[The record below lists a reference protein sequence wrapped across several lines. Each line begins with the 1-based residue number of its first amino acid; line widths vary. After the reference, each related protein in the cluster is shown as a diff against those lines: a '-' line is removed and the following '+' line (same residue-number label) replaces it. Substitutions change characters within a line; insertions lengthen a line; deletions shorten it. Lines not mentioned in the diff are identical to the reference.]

1 MYDFIKLKEE
11 DPNKIYTIIQKIHSN
26 NNKIELYKVKN
37 KKTGEIYAAKIIKD
51 YINIFSEKIKSL
63 KKFES
68 PYIVQFYQS
77 YTINNAIWIITE
89 FCDCGSALDIM
100 KITNKCYKEAE
111 IASIIVMVLKG
122 LQYLH
127 LQKKYHGGI
136 KPSNILINNEG
147 VVKLSDYNISNQ
159 LLNLSNLKTPP
170 ELTSKNNYNIKCD
183 IWYLGLTCIELAE
196 GNINYNINNKEK
208 KNKNE
213 LKNNN
218 LWSLEFIDFI
228 HKCLNENPNNRPS
241 AATLLSHPFIIN
253 NNKGKII
260 IKKKINSIKTLIDIY
275 REKIDEQEEKNN
287 FNDNFD
293 IEKNSLELTSFNDN
307 LSLSQSDENI
317 NKKNDNTN
325 ENKLLLNNN
334 KDRKDKDKK
343 NKNKKIK
350 IALKNTTLQNNNNY
364 NNNTYK
370 ANGLVKKNRDKSSS
384 KKRGKN
390 KHSSFQKSKI
400 SSFEL
405 YEKIKNY
412 NKINENISN
421 GFLCPSK
428 ESKKGMQRK
437 RHSMVN
443 NKIKNNNNNN
453 NSNSN
458 NNKMYKFRNDYFVN
472 TKINNTQENII
483 SKNNLM
489 KLLNK
494 FNQEKIS
501 KTKNVNK
508 SQRIKKVENV
518 FIIAESPNNKKI
530 KHKNNYSIKITS
542 NKNNNIIKDKK
553 SKANKSLSS
562 VESLRNSNKEKNSKD
577 YNNINSSRN
586 NDKKIKSKT
595 RNKKSNGGNQNLSE
609 IIDSNKYVKKSS
621 QKKNLLLRNLILN
634 NSGKNII
641 TEDSIKAKDLNNSKI
656 NLNDKNNNSY
666 LFKLNNST
674 NINNQKPFT
683 KREREREGDDYKFSE
698 VNINN
703 INKNSKTPNVYYF
716 KSGELKRLIRPPLSH
731 SSKKKNYAKIIKQPK
746 KKLPKINI
754 NDINNNSNSHNHNN
768 TNISIKDNDK
778 SDYVEYINNTNYTYN
793 IHHHTKFDNQSF
805 SYNRNDKNSLTEEEL
820 KLICLNEKVN
830 KRELPELITELAGL
844 ENKMN
849 HEIQKIKEQ
858 YEPIIKQHKEGIKFL
873 KQNPFLKNIKE
884 YENYNNFIK
893 TMKFSNND
901 DMDNRSISSSIHNLN
916 KIKISFYRSNDI
928 EELNISANKYIFD
941 KTGYAHHGLMN
952 I

>member
-77 YTINNAIWIITE
+77 YTINNTIWIITE
-89 FCDCGSALDIM
+89 FCECGSALDIM

-334 KDRKDKDKK
+334 KDIKDKDKK

-350 IALKNTTLQNNNNY
+350 IAIKNTTLQNNNNY

-443 NKIKNNNNNN
+443 NKIKNNNNN

-553 SKANKSLSS
+553 SKGNKSLSS
-562 VESLRNSNKEKNSKD
+562 VESLRNSNKEKNSKE
-577 YNNINSSRN
+577 YNNMNSSRN

-941 KTGYAHHGLMN
+941 KTGYANHGLMN

>member
-77 YTINNAIWIITE
+77 YTINNTIWIITE
-89 FCDCGSALDIM
+89 FCECGSALDIM
-100 KITNKCYKEAE
+100 KITNKCYKETE

-334 KDRKDKDKK
+334 KDIKDKDKK
-343 NKNKKIK
+343 K
-350 IALKNTTLQNNNNY
+350 
-364 NNNTYK
+364 
-370 ANGLVKKNRDKSSS
+370 
-384 KKRGKN
+384 
-390 KHSSFQKSKI
+390 
-400 SSFEL
+400 
-405 YEKIKNY
+405 
-412 NKINENISN
+412 
-421 GFLCPSK
+421 
-428 ESKKGMQRK
+428 
-437 RHSMVN
+437 
-443 NKIKNNNNNN
+443 
-453 NSNSN
+453 
-458 NNKMYKFRNDYFVN
+458 
-472 TKINNTQENII
+472 
-483 SKNNLM
+483 
-489 KLLNK
+489 
-494 FNQEKIS
+494 
-501 KTKNVNK
+501 
-508 SQRIKKVENV
+508 
-518 FIIAESPNNKKI
+518 
-530 KHKNNYSIKITS
+530 
-542 NKNNNIIKDKK
+542 
-553 SKANKSLSS
+553 
-562 VESLRNSNKEKNSKD
+562 
-577 YNNINSSRN
+577 
-586 NDKKIKSKT
+586 
-595 RNKKSNGGNQNLSE
+595 
-609 IIDSNKYVKKSS
+609 
-621 QKKNLLLRNLILN
+621 
-634 NSGKNII
+634 
-641 TEDSIKAKDLNNSKI
+641 
-656 NLNDKNNNSY
+656 
-666 LFKLNNST
+666 
-674 NINNQKPFT
+674 
-683 KREREREGDDYKFSE
+683 
-698 VNINN
+698 
-703 INKNSKTPNVYYF
+703 
-716 KSGELKRLIRPPLSH
+716 
-731 SSKKKNYAKIIKQPK
+731 
-746 KKLPKINI
+746 
-754 NDINNNSNSHNHNN
+754 
-768 TNISIKDNDK
+768 
-778 SDYVEYINNTNYTYN
+778 
-793 IHHHTKFDNQSF
+793 
-805 SYNRNDKNSLTEEEL
+805 
-820 KLICLNEKVN
+820 
-830 KRELPELITELAGL
+830 
-844 ENKMN
+844 
-849 HEIQKIKEQ
+849 
-858 YEPIIKQHKEGIKFL
+858 
-873 KQNPFLKNIKE
+873 
-884 YENYNNFIK
+884 
-893 TMKFSNND
+893 
-901 DMDNRSISSSIHNLN
+901 
-916 KIKISFYRSNDI
+916 
-928 EELNISANKYIFD
+928 
-941 KTGYAHHGLMN
+941 
-952 I
+952 

>member
-77 YTINNAIWIITE
+77 YTINNTIWIITE
-89 FCDCGSALDIM
+89 FCECGSALDIM
-100 KITNKCYKEAE
+100 KITNKCYKETE

-334 KDRKDKDKK
+334 KDIKDKDKK

-350 IALKNTTLQNNNNY
+350 IAIKNTTLQNNNNY

-437 RHSMVN
+437 RQSMVN
-443 NKIKNNNNNN
+443 NKIKNNNNN

-553 SKANKSLSS
+553 SKGNKSLSS